1 MVIAKISVYLFAIF
15 LAIKI
20 TNYQRNAGHLNSS
33 TSTKLSTRWRA
44 QTTSIENTIGVVT
57 LNDKEPDDSE
67 NSTVKLFN
75 ENGSIWYEF
84 SFDEDDREH
93 PFDPARTDFSPF
105 AIHLDY
111 FLLVFKCVGEDA
123 NRFEVIVDETT
134 GARKFIRKSDHTFK
148 YQTWEDH
155 ILNLFAVDFD
165 RAKNRLR
172 NAPSIRA
179 VPVQAPKDV
188 FFHPVKI
195 ERNWLRVR
203 WDVSE
208 TEGVK
213 SIRGKK
219 KIGYGWIKW
228 KEGNN
233 IIIEFYYLD

>member
-44 QTTSIENTIGVVT
+44 QTTSIENTIGVIT
-57 LNDKEPDDSE
+57 LSHEDPDHSH
-67 NSTVKLFN
+67 TWTTKLFN
-75 ENGSIWYEF
+75 EDGGIWYEF
-84 SFDEDDREH
+84 SFYDENRDH
-93 PFDPARTDFSPF
+93 PFDPSREDFRPF
-105 AIHLDY
+105 AFHLDY
-111 FLLVFKCVGEDA
+111 FLLVLKCVGEDA
-123 NRFEVIVDETT
+123 NRFEVIVNEKT
-134 GARKFIRKSDHTFK
+134 GLKKFVRKNDRAFK

-155 ILNLFAVDFD
+155 VLDQFAVDFD
-165 RAKNRLR
+165 ESNNPLRSMLSMHARL
-172 NAPSIRA
+172 
-179 VPVQAPKDV
+179 VQAPKDV

-213 SIRGKK
+213 STRGKK

-233 IIIEFYYLD
+233 LIIELLYFA